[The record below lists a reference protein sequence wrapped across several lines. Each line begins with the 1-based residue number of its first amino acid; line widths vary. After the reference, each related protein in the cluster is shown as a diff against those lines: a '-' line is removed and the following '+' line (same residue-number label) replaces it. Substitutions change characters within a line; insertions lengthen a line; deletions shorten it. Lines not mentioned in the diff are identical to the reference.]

1 MWSPWKN
8 SPAVTL
14 LFLLAACSD
23 SPVPVAH
30 PSEATLDARL
40 FGTWVAQDRDSSD
53 AGRIRVVP
61 FDEHQAVAELLIL
74 EKFDDVYELEADLF
88 RVLVVDIDGLTWISA
103 TDLSDP
109 DWASQAKQ
117 DPLSWIIAR
126 LDFEDDGSVL
136 FREISNSVDLGDIET
151 VEELR
156 AILRERRDDP
166 DFLYDD
172 GVRFVQYDA
181 DHDLT
186 QYPAREI
193 RF

>member
-8 SPAVTL
+8 SPAVAL
-14 LFLLAACSD
+14 LFLFAACSD
-23 SPVPVAH
+23 SPVPVVH

-53 AGRIRVVP
+53 TGRIRVVP
-61 FDEHQAVAELLIL
+61 FDKHQAVAELLFL
-74 EKFDDVYELEADLF
+74 ETVEGVYELEA
-88 RVLVVDIDGLTWISA
+88 G
-103 TDLSDP
+103 
-109 DWASQAKQ
+109 
-117 DPLSWIIAR
+117 
-126 LDFEDDGSVL
+126 L
-136 FREISNSVDLGDIET
+136 FREISDSVDLGDIET

-156 AILRERRDDP
+156 AILRERCDDP
-166 DFLYDD
+166 DFLDDD
-172 GVRFVQYDA
+172 GVRFIRYDA